1 MSTAPHQ
8 PKRRP
13 PQISVGFLLLI
24 MIIFAVM
31 SAGLLY
37 ASRVEAIQNE
47 LSVLFGRQ
55 ITPDAQPNIGRL
67 PHLVFILFT
76 LTSPL
81 ILAGILST
89 GVGVY
94 RYFGQRR

>member
-1 MSTAPHQ
+1 MDANPEPTT
-8 PKRRP
+8 RRP

-24 MIIFAVM
+24 MVIFASM

-37 ASRVEAIQNE
+37 ASRVDAIQDE
-47 LSVLFGRQ
+47 LTALFGRQ
-55 ITPDAQPNIGRL
+55 VTPDRDRNAGRL

-94 RYFGQRR
+94 RYFGRRR